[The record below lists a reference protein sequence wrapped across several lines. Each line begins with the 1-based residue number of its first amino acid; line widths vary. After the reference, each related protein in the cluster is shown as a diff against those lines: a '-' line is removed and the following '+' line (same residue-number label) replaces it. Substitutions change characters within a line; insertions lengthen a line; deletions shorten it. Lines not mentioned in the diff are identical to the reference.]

1 MGDRAASLVSGA
13 TVGVGNTGRGGIEG
27 RFTGGI
33 VGSGLT
39 DDSVA
44 SEGVL
49 VGAGVVETG
58 GKVLRGITG
67 GVVIAAGAVGN
78 GVGLIRTGIEGEG
91 RVLGV
96 IETVGG
102 GVAEAADAT
111 VGDGLGRGR
120 RLGDGRVVGEE
131 EAAGLGIAE
140 VATVGA
146 GVRVAARTGVA
157 LGATTLGVA
166 TTVAAGVEEAAV
178 SGGGTNFFG
187 GAFGGG
193 VASALILVRA
203 RSAAERSETE
213 VQPLSTFTS
222 VTRSLTRR
230 GRKIFRTSLR
240 TGTETSSSVPLILAG
255 ISVLRSR
262 RNR

>member
-1 MGDRAASLVSGA
+1 
-13 TVGVGNTGRGGIEG
+13 VGT
-27 RFTGGI
+27 
-33 VGSGLT
+33 GLT
-39 DDSVA
+39 EDSVGA
-44 SEGVL
+44 EGVL
-49 VGAGVVETG
+49 VGAGVVDNG
-58 GKVLRGITG
+58 GNVLRGITG
-67 GVVIAAGAVGN
+67 GAVIAADAVGN

-96 IETVGG
+96 VETVGG
-102 GVAEAADAT
+102 GVDDAVDAT
-111 VGDGLGRGR
+111 VGDGLCRGR
-120 RLGDGRVVGEE
+120 RLGDGRVLGEA
-131 EAAGLGIAE
+131 EATGLGIAK
-140 VATVGA
+140 AAIVGA
-146 GVRVAARTGVA
+146 GVEVALRAGVA
-157 LGATTLGVA
+157 LGGTAAGVVA
-166 TTVAAGVEEAAV
+166 TVAAGVDEAAV

-187 GAFGGG
+187 GAFVGG

-222 VTRSLTRR
+222 VTRSFTRR

-240 TGTETSSSVPLILAG
+240 TGTETSSSVPLILAC

>member
-1 MGDRAASLVSGA
+1 V
-13 TVGVGNTGRGGIEG
+13 RGGIGG
-27 RFTGGI
+27 RFTGGT
-33 VGSGLT
+33 VGTGLI

-44 SEGVL
+44 AEGV
-49 VGAGVVETG
+49 VFGAGVVDTG
-58 GKVLRGITG
+58 GNVLRGITG
-67 GVVIAAGAVGN
+67 GVVTAAEAAGN

-96 IETVGG
+96 VETVGG
-102 GVAEAADAT
+102 GVEDAVEAA

-120 RLGDGRVVGEE
+120 MLGDGRVLGEA
-131 EAAGLGIAE
+131 EAAGLGTGEAAI
-140 VATVGA
+140 VGA
-146 GVRVAARTGVA
+146 GVVAALRAGVG
-157 LGATTLGVA
+157 LGATTVGVA
-166 TTVAAGVEEAAV
+166 ATVVAGVDEAALSV
-178 SGGGTNFFG
+178 GGTNFFG

-230 GRKIFRTSLR
+230 GRKILRTSLK
-240 TGTETSSSVPLILAG
+240 TGTETSSSAPLILAVV
-255 ISVLRSR
+255 SVFRSR
-262 RNR
+262 RSR